1 MQTLIASV
9 HISIEINYSASL
21 HMWRAMNRHSCFA
34 SKMKKNSWMRRRVK
48 KKHHDDEDLDEIEK
62 HYRVKKP
69 KSVKRKRSFRIPAKK
84 KEVKIVKNFNL
95 LLIPKNVNLKPL
107 FQEFVNPMIPVGYK
121 IQFKTKKFSS
131 TASQIECM
139 QFTIF
144 FIKHDSH
151 VTCF

>member
-1 MQTLIASV
+1 MKIWMKSR
-9 HISIEINYSASL
+9 SIRE
-21 HMWRAMNRHSCFA
+21 
-34 SKMKKNSWMRRRVK
+34 SKNQKVW
-48 KKHHDDEDLDEIEK
+48 IE
-62 HYRVKKP
+62 RG
-69 KSVKRKRSFRIPAKK
+69 RSEAQQRK